1 MVTGRLQWILETTG
15 ALHPMQ
21 TGFGPQMSTQDSLVM
36 IHHDLYERHLSNFQ
50 PRTLVAIDLRK
61 AFDSIPHSTV
71 VAAAKRRGIQGR
83 PLNFIKTF
91 LENRTYQV
99 AIGNTKGCWKA
110 NNIGVPQGA
119 VLSPLLLN
127 LAMTDLALALEAVP
141 QVRYTIYADNVTLWT
156 TAGLSSDQQYHMQ
169 RALDIVTTFAQNT
182 GLELSKEKTIYMVIP
197 AKRKKSRTDIHLH
210 VEGALITQADSVK
223 ILGVPF
229 DHHGRAN
236 TWMTHV
242 KKQWKNG
249 LTFLK
254 AITNKAWVAQE
265 DLLRRLARI
274 LLVSKVIYELNFQN
288 LTQTQETTLVTM
300 NRATMRIVTSLPRFT
315 RVDELERIAQM
326 NTIQE
331 IAEEQRISQALR
343 LSRTPQGRTILTLSG
358 RAHLIEGPFMPTP
371 PPPWETEAV
380 TVAKPIPKNQGND
393 SPGRR
398 VTQASNHMAEVR
410 GLGGHIEVFYT
421 DASRSETG
429 RTAIAWCS
437 PTKQDTQQEIT
448 ENTKSTCSA
457 ELRAILEATQAAILK
472 RANIAETRI
481 YTDSQEALRELRRTD
496 TCNAVVAQIRTLV
509 RKVKDDQMITVAGLP
524 GHEGIPGNER
534 ANGAAR
540 AELQATQPS
549 QGPVPPLSPRK
560 MPEDTADF
568 DLSEV
573 KREERA
579 ARKARLTTLLPPN
592 PQRIPCSFPR
602 WERVALNRLQ
612 TKTVLTP
619 DWLSRIY
626 HPTDPD
632 DVGPDPNC
640 EHCGV
645 PTTCSHLMWDCA
657 ESAPERE
664 AAVRNLPYHIRPC
677 SYTEWTKPTTAIL
690 NEQKLIY
697 TSLID
702 FLRSSGI
709 GRFI

>member
-1 MVTGRLQWILETTG
+1 
-15 ALHPMQ
+15 
-21 TGFGPQMSTQDSLVM
+21 
-36 IHHDLYERHLSNFQ
+36 
-50 PRTLVAIDLRK
+50 
-61 AFDSIPHSTV
+61 
-71 VAAAKRRGIQGR
+71 
-83 PLNFIKTF
+83 
-91 LENRTYQV
+91 
-99 AIGNTKGCWKA
+99 
-110 NNIGVPQGA
+110 
-119 VLSPLLLN
+119 
-127 LAMTDLALALEAVP
+127 
-141 QVRYTIYADNVTLWT
+141 
-156 TAGLSSDQQYHMQ
+156 
-169 RALDIVTTFAQNT
+169 
-182 GLELSKEKTIYMVIP
+182 
-197 AKRKKSRTDIHLH
+197 
-210 VEGALITQADSVK
+210 
-223 ILGVPF
+223 
-229 DHHGRAN
+229 
-236 TWMTHV
+236 
-242 KKQWKNG
+242 
-249 LTFLK
+249 
-254 AITNKAWVAQE
+254 
-265 DLLRRLARI
+265 
-274 LLVSKVIYELNFQN
+274 
-288 LTQTQETTLVTM
+288 M
-300 NRATMRIVTSLPRFT
+300 NRAAMRIVTGLPRFT

-380 TVAKPIPKNQGND
+380 TVAKPIPKNQGNG

-410 GLGGHIEVFYT
+410 GLGGHIEMFYT

-429 RTAIAWCS
+429 RTAIAWYS

-448 ENTKSTCSA
+448 ANTKSTCSA
-457 ELRAILEATQAAILK
+457 ELRAILMATQAAILK
-472 RANIAETRI
+472 RANITETRI

-496 TCNAVVAQIRTLV
+496 TCNAVVAHIRTLV
-509 RKVKDDQMITVAGLP
+509 RKVKDDQTITVAWLP

-560 MPEDTADF
+560 VPEDTADF

-592 PQRIPCSFPR
+592 PHRIPSSFP
-602 WERVALNRLQ
+602 
-612 TKTVLTP
+612 
-619 DWLSRIY
+619 IY

-645 PTTCSHLMWDCA
+645 PATCSHLVWDCA

-664 AAVRNLPYHIRPC
+664 AAIHNLPYHIRPC

-709 GRFI
+709 EGGITINVFTIPEELSRAGRLTKQDQAMAEDGGPDSHEDGAESSPLLLAEDIARLTNTNTPVIPLLHGQT

>member
-1 MVTGRLQWILETTG
+1 
-15 ALHPMQ
+15 
-21 TGFGPQMSTQDSLVM
+21 
-36 IHHDLYERHLSNFQ
+36 
-50 PRTLVAIDLRK
+50 
-61 AFDSIPHSTV
+61 
-71 VAAAKRRGIQGR
+71 
-83 PLNFIKTF
+83 
-91 LENRTYQV
+91 
-99 AIGNTKGCWKA
+99 
-110 NNIGVPQGA
+110 
-119 VLSPLLLN
+119 
-127 LAMTDLALALEAVP
+127 
-141 QVRYTIYADNVTLWT
+141 
-156 TAGLSSDQQYHMQ
+156 
-169 RALDIVTTFAQNT
+169 
-182 GLELSKEKTIYMVIP
+182 
-197 AKRKKSRTDIHLH
+197 
-210 VEGALITQADSVK
+210 
-223 ILGVPF
+223 
-229 DHHGRAN
+229 
-236 TWMTHV
+236 
-242 KKQWKNG
+242 
-249 LTFLK
+249 
-254 AITNKAWVAQE
+254 
-265 DLLRRLARI
+265 
-274 LLVSKVIYELNFQN
+274 
-288 LTQTQETTLVTM
+288 
-300 NRATMRIVTSLPRFT
+300 MRIVTGLPRFT

-421 DASRSETG
+421 DASCSETG
-429 RTAIAWCS
+429 RTAISWYS
-437 PTKQDTQQEIT
+437 PTKQDMQQEIT

-457 ELRAILEATQAAILK
+457 ELRAILMAAQAAILK
-472 RANIAETRI
+472 RANITETCI
-481 YTDSQEALRELRRTD
+481 YTRHSASCFIQ
-496 TCNAVVAQIRTLV
+496 TLV
-509 RKVKDDQMITVAGLP
+509 REVKDDQTITVAWLP

-560 MPEDTADF
+560 VPEDTADF

-579 ARKARLTTLLPPN
+579 ARKACLTTLLPPN
-592 PQRIPCSFPR
+592 PHRIPSSFPR
-602 WERVALNRLQ
+602 RERVALNRLQ

-645 PTTCSHLMWDCA
+645 PATCSHLVWDCA

-664 AAVRNLPYHIRPC
+664 AATRSLPYHIRPC

-709 GRFI
+709 AEKEKVAVHQLLMNLKQTEKHRQLRRQVRAISRNAKVLPTPLPKPQQQRVERQVAYDKVEGEVSRWDPVVKKNRLAEQICFPLQQPDMRMVPAEQFVKKFQPKTSLEAEINKLLASSENVLHDDKELTPAEEKALQAMSLDEARERRQELMKMRALLSYQEMKARRQNKIKSKKYHRIMKKERLKKQMKEFEELKESNPELAIEKLRELEKQRVLVN

>member
-1 MVTGRLQWILETTG
+1 
-15 ALHPMQ
+15 
-21 TGFGPQMSTQDSLVM
+21 
-36 IHHDLYERHLSNFQ
+36 
-50 PRTLVAIDLRK
+50 
-61 AFDSIPHSTV
+61 
-71 VAAAKRRGIQGR
+71 
-83 PLNFIKTF
+83 
-91 LENRTYQV
+91 
-99 AIGNTKGCWKA
+99 
-110 NNIGVPQGA
+110 
-119 VLSPLLLN
+119 
-127 LAMTDLALALEAVP
+127 
-141 QVRYTIYADNVTLWT
+141 
-156 TAGLSSDQQYHMQ
+156 
-169 RALDIVTTFAQNT
+169 
-182 GLELSKEKTIYMVIP
+182 
-197 AKRKKSRTDIHLH
+197 
-210 VEGALITQADSVK
+210 
-223 ILGVPF
+223 
-229 DHHGRAN
+229 
-236 TWMTHV
+236 
-242 KKQWKNG
+242 
-249 LTFLK
+249 
-254 AITNKAWVAQE
+254 
-265 DLLRRLARI
+265 
-274 LLVSKVIYELNFQN
+274 
-288 LTQTQETTLVTM
+288 M
-300 NRATMRIVTSLPRFT
+300 NRAAMRIVTGLPRFT

-331 IAEEQRISQALR
+331 IAEEQGISQALR

-358 RAHLIEGPFMPTP
+358 RAHLTEGPFMPTP

-429 RTAIAWCS
+429 RMAIAWYS

-457 ELRAILEATQAAILK
+457 ELRAILMATQAAILK
-472 RANIAETRI
+472 RANITETRI
-481 YTDSQEALRELRRTD
+481 YTDSQDALRELRRTD

-509 RKVKDDQMITVAGLP
+509 RKVKDDQTITVAWLP

-560 MPEDTADF
+560 VPEDTADF

-592 PQRIPCSFPR
+592 GP
-602 WERVALNRLQ
+602 
-612 TKTVLTP
+612 TLTAFRAAFRDGSGWP
-619 DWLSRIY
+619 STDSKRRRIY
-626 HPTDPD
+626 HRTDPD

-645 PTTCSHLMWDCA
+645 PATCSHLVWDCA

-664 AAVRNLPYHIRPC
+664 AAIRNLPYHIRPC

-709 GRFI
+709 ATDFRDALGDVVDSQDIIGIGQFQMSHVWMVTCANALAKAKLVTKAELRIKGRRCLIIDPDTRDLRQARSPAEEVVLEHLMDISEVVDATGEVIPSSTTSGVQLAAPLHPPPDVSPELATITAEYDKSQPFESSPRRERSTASSGTSVKRPAPTSEESSQSSTKTVAGGHNSDERGDAKRRPAEVCEHPYSKATRPADVVEDADELPP